1 MMRNFVVRRCFLCRR
16 GTSAVEF
23 AVIAPLMILF
33 TFGLVEVGR
42 LMLVKQTL
50 THAAREGARVAVR
63 PNADIT
69 DVRQRILD
77 ELLTL
82 EIEDP
87 VIETE
92 PGSLESA
99 EPGAAVTVRVRVGIN
114 SVSWI
119 PGYLNF
125 AVDEIVAET
134 CMLREYTQ

>member
-1 MMRNFVVRRCFLCRR
+1 MKSLVVRRCFLGRR
-16 GTSAVEF
+16 GSSAVEF
-23 AVIAPLMILF
+23 AMIAPLMILF

-50 THAAREGARVAVR
+50 THATREGARVAVR

-69 DVRQRILD
+69 DVTQRIRD
-77 ELLTL
+77 ELLVL

-92 PGSLESA
+92 PASLELA

-114 SVSWI
+114 SVSWV
-119 PGYLNF
+119 PGYFNF